1 MIDYRYIS
9 EIMMLSKKHN
19 SPLLYTDPKIARAW
33 AFDDSEDV
41 FFGIGSNRY
50 PIFYE
55 DFGSTPI
62 ETSGIRDLHLNN
74 GDTITYDNGYPKG
87 VIEVSYTN
95 KCATIEYSLGKKYNG
110 VYVPLFGFNSRK
122 CIDRYTG
129 FTQSGYNAFH
139 YIKHSDDNSGND
151 FPYLSYLYGKCLYN
165 VGEPVLNKDSY
176 SSNPFNIE
184 CIRAGMIV
192 YCQIGYIRVF
202 RDYRGK
208 YEFVDINNI
217 DGADKTGYTKDK
229 FGYLSKEYFTDCKS
243 RKTTYNITPNNLYI
257 AKDEEKQ
264 NLIDYANANSLSGYI
279 TWINNKFFDENK
291 TISVSD
297 ELLDIVKKL
306 ATSLKNDSVSTNII
320 TVCDD
325 FNDPYGCEEWEGSEK
340 SDEREIS
347 IDNPI
352 YPIF

>member
-50 PIFYE
+50 PIFYG
-55 DFGSTPI
+55 DFGDALN
-62 ETSGIRDLHLNN
+62 ETVGMRDLHLNN

-87 VIEVSYTN
+87 IIEISDTN
-95 KCATIEYSLGKKYNG
+95 KCAAIEYSLGKKYNG
-110 VYVPLFGFNSRK
+110 VYIPLFGFNKRI
-122 CIDRYTG
+122 CIDYEGLNSHRV
-129 FTQSGYNAFH
+129 NAFS

-151 FPYLSYLYGKCLYN
+151 FPYLSYSYGKCLYN

-184 CIRAGMIV
+184 CIEARMIV

-202 RDYRGK
+202 RDCRGK
-208 YEFVDINNI
+208 YEI
-217 DGADKTGYTKDK
+217 DSADEKEYIGYIKDK

-243 RKTTYNITPNNLYI
+243 RKTSYNITPNVLYI

-325 FNDPYGCEEWEGSEK
+325 FNDPDGCEEWEGSEK

-347 IDNPI
+347 IDDPI

>member
-9 EIMMLSKKHN
+9 EIMMLSKKQN
-19 SPLLYTDPKIARAW
+19 TSMLYTDPKIARAW

-55 DFGSTPI
+55 DFGDALI
-62 ETSGIRDLHLNN
+62 ETLGMRDLHLNN

-87 VIEVSYTN
+87 VIENSDTN
-95 KCATIEYSLGKKYNG
+95 KCAAIEYSLGKKYNG
-110 VYVPLFGFNSRK
+110 VYIPLFGFNARRCVDYEGINSHRVN
-122 CIDRYTG
+122 T
-129 FTQSGYNAFH
+129 FS
-139 YIKHSDDNSGND
+139 YIKYSDDNSGND
-151 FPYLSYLYGKCLYN
+151 FPYLSYSYGKCLYN

-184 CIRAGMIV
+184 CIGVRMIV
-192 YCQIGYIRVF
+192 YCQLGYIRVF

-208 YEFVDINNI
+208 YEI
-217 DGADKTGYTKDK
+217 DGADKTGYAKDK

-243 RKTTYNITPNNLYI
+243 RKTSYNITPNNLYI

-279 TWINNKFFDENK
+279 TWINNKFFEENK

-297 ELLDIVKKL
+297 ELLDIAKKL
-306 ATSLKNDSVSTNII
+306 AISLKNDSASTNII

-325 FNDPYGCEEWEGSEK
+325 FNDPEGCEEWEGSEK
-340 SDEREIS
+340 SDKREIS
-347 IDNPI
+347 IVDPI

>member
-9 EIMMLSKKHN
+9 EIMMLSKKRN
-19 SPLLYTDPKIARAW
+19 TSLLYTDPKIARAW

-41 FFGIGSNRY
+41 FFGIGSTRY
-50 PIFYE
+50 PIFYS
-55 DFGSTPI
+55 DFALSTP

-74 GDTITYDNGYPKG
+74 GDAITYDNGYPKG
-87 VIEVSYTN
+87 VIENSYTN
-95 KCATIEYSLGKKYNG
+95 ACGTIEYSLGKKYNG
-110 VYVPLFGFNSRK
+110 VYIPLFGFNRRRCVDYEGLNSYRVN
-122 CIDRYTG
+122 T
-129 FTQSGYNAFH
+129 FN
-139 YIKHSDDNSGND
+139 YIKYSDDNSGND
-151 FPYLSYLYGKCLYN
+151 FPYLSYSYGKCLYN

-184 CIRAGMIV
+184 CIGAGMIV

-208 YEFVDINNI
+208 YEFVDIDNI

-243 RKTTYNITPNNLYI
+243 RKTSYNITPTTLYI

-325 FNDPYGCEEWEGSEK
+325 FNDPDGCEEWEGSEK
-340 SDEREIS
+340 NDEREIS

>member
-9 EIMMLSKKHN
+9 EIMMLSKKQN
-19 SPLLYTDPKIARAW
+19 TSMLYTDPKIARAW
-33 AFDDSEDV
+33 AFDNSEDV

-50 PIFYE
+50 PIFYA
-55 DFGSTPI
+55 DFGDALN
-62 ETSGIRDLHLNN
+62 ETLGMRDLHLNN

-87 VIEVSYTN
+87 VIEDSNTN
-95 KCATIEYSLGKKYNG
+95 ECATIEYSLGKKYNG
-110 VYVPLFGFNSRK
+110 VYIPLFGFNSRR
-122 CIDRYTG
+122 CIHHEGITSNRFNT
-129 FTQSGYNAFH
+129 FS

-151 FPYLSYLYGKCLYN
+151 FPYLSYSYGKCLYN

-184 CIRAGMIV
+184 CIRVGMIV
-192 YCQIGYIRVF
+192 YCQIGYIRLF
-202 RDYRGK
+202 RDHRGK
-208 YEFVDINNI
+208 YEFVDI
-217 DGADKTGYTKDK
+217 DSAAEKGYIKDK

-243 RKTTYNITPNNLYI
+243 RKTSYNITPNNLYI

-325 FNDPYGCEEWEGSEK
+325 FNDPDGCEEWEGSEK

-347 IDNPI
+347 IDDPI

>member
-19 SPLLYTDPKIARAW
+19 SPLLHTDPKIARAW

-50 PIFYE
+50 PIFY
-55 DFGSTPI
+55 DNFALSTP

-87 VIEVSYTN
+87 VIENSFTN
-95 KCATIEYSLGKKYNG
+95 ACGTIEYSLGKKYNG
-110 VYVPLFGFNSRK
+110 VYIPLFGFNRRRCVDFEGLNSHRVNTF
-122 CIDRYTG
+122 D
-129 FTQSGYNAFH
+129 
-139 YIKHSDDNSGND
+139 YIKYSDDNSGND
-151 FPYLSYLYGKCLYN
+151 FPYLSYSYGKCLYN

-184 CIRAGMIV
+184 CIRAGMMV

-208 YEFVDINNI
+208 YEFADI
-217 DGADKTGYTKDK
+217 DGADKTGYAKDK

-243 RKTTYNITPNNLYI
+243 QKTSYNITPYNLYI

-264 NLIDYANANSLSGYI
+264 NIIDYANANSLSGYI

-291 TISVSD
+291 TISASD

-325 FNDPYGCEEWEGSEK
+325 FNDPDGCEEWEGSEK

-347 IDNPI
+347 IDDPI

>member
-55 DFGSTPI
+55 DFGSI
-62 ETSGIRDLHLNN
+62 SETSGIRDLHLNN

-87 VIEVSYTN
+87 IIEDSHVN

-110 VYVPLFGFNSRK
+110 VYIPLFGLNSRK
-122 CIDRYTG
+122 CIDHYEG
-129 FTQSGYNAFH
+129 FTQSGYNAFR

-151 FPYLSYLYGKCLYN
+151 FPYLSYSYGKCLYN
-165 VGEPVLNKDSY
+165 VSEPTLHKDSY
-176 SSNPFNIE
+176 SSYPYNIE
-184 CIRAGMIV
+184 CICANMTIN
-192 YCQIGYIRVF
+192 CQKGYFNVF
-202 RDYRGK
+202 RDVRGK
-208 YEFVDINNI
+208 YEFVDRNNI
-217 DGADKTGYTKDK
+217 DRADEKGYIKDK
-229 FGYLSKEYFTDCKS
+229 FGYLSKEYFRDCKDS
-243 RKTTYNITPNNLYI
+243 RHTYDVTPHNLYI
-257 AKDEEKQ
+257 AKDKEKQ
-264 NLIDYANANSLSGYI
+264 NIIDYANANSLSGYI
-279 TWINNKFFDENK
+279 SWINNKFFDENK
-291 TISVSD
+291 TISISE

-306 ATSLKNDSVSTNII
+306 ASSLKNDTVSTNII
-320 TVCDD
+320 SVCDE
-325 FNDPYGCEEWEGSEK
+325 FNDPDACEEWEGSDF

>member
-9 EIMMLSKKHN
+9 EIMMLSKKRN
-19 SPLLYTDPKIARAW
+19 TSLLYTDPKIARAW
-33 AFDDSEDV
+33 AFDGSEDV

-50 PIFYE
+50 PIFYQN
-55 DFGSTPI
+55 FALSTP

-87 VIEVSYTN
+87 VIENSYTN
-95 KCATIEYSLGKKYNG
+95 ACATIEYSLGKKYNG
-110 VYVPLFGFNSRK
+110 MYIPLFGFNTRRCVDYEGLNSYRVN
-122 CIDRYTG
+122 T
-129 FTQSGYNAFH
+129 FN

-151 FPYLSYLYGKCLYN
+151 FPYLSYSYGKCLYN

-208 YEFVDINNI
+208 YEFVDIDNI
-217 DGADKTGYTKDK
+217 DSAAEKGYIKDK
-229 FGYLSKEYFTDCKS
+229 FGYLSKEYFTDYKS
-243 RKTTYNITPNNLYI
+243 RKTSYNITPYNLYI

-325 FNDPYGCEEWEGSEK
+325 FNDQDGCEEWEGSEK
-340 SDEREIS
+340 SDKREIS
-347 IDNPI
+347 INDPI